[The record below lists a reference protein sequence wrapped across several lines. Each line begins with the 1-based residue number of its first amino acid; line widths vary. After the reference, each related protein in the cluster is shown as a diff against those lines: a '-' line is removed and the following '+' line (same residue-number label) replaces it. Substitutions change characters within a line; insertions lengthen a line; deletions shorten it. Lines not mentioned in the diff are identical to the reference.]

1 MIHGFYSVI
10 LKCLSLLNTHH
21 TGFKFRPAVDNPYLP
36 VRSEDLEGAEYGLDD
51 DEHGLG
57 DVEMLPAKSGSGKIG
72 SNK

>member
-1 MIHGFYSVI
+1 
-10 LKCLSLLNTHH
+10 
-21 TGFKFRPAVDNPYLP
+21 VDNPYLP

-57 DVEMLPAKSGSGKIG
+57 LGDVQMLPAKSGGGKIG